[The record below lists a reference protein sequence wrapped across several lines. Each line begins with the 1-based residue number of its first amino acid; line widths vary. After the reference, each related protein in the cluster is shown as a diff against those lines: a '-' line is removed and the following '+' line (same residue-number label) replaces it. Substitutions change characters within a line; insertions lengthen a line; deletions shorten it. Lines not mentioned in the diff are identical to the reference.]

1 MSPQTSAARER
12 IERSLTNALQATHAE
27 QAAQA
32 ARADAAMEE
41 LLTEEAAEQAKAQ
54 TRSKKSKKRKKAS
67 RAVATSHEP
76 REAPSA
82 DKMKVVAR
90 KVRWPKRWRDWNA
103 EDTAPPP
110 TLAPLLPGLFLSQG
124 PPTRGC
130 AAGQELG
137 LSTRFAVDKLKEF
150 AAPSVHE
157 ELESVYVRFME
168 DWATVPRST
177 LPIHVR
183 IAIYKQATAP
193 PPPPAPPANLSRP
206 TPRHAACSTPHSRP
220 RPPAAQFFE
229 DLLKVAGKKASRR
242 GLRAIAP
249 QLRSLRQPQGFDDR
263 WLRSL

>member
-1 MSPQTSAARER
+1 MCRSLFLEARGKTSAAVTPNF
-12 IERSLTNALQATHAE
+12 RSASGSKDRSRTRSRRTQAKAVR
-27 QAAQA
+27 A
-32 ARADAAMEE
+32 ARADVAMEE
-41 LLTEEAAEQAKAQ
+41 LLAEEAAEQAKAQ
-54 TRSKKSKKRKKAS
+54 TRSKKSKKRKKA
-67 RAVATSHEP
+67 VATSDEP

-137 LSTRFAVDKLKEF
+137 LSTRFTVDKLREF

-183 IAIYKQATAP
+183 IAIYKQATATP
-193 PPPPAPPANLSRP
+193 PLPPHPQTYPDRPHDTLHVQHPTLAPVHL
-206 TPRHAACSTPHSRP
+206 PRS
-220 RPPAAQFFE
+220 F
-229 DLLKVAGKKASRR
+229 LKTS
-242 GLRAIAP
+242 
-249 QLRSLRQPQGFDDR
+249 
-263 WLRSL
+263 